1 MRRIF
6 SVLIVCILMAGV
18 LVLPA
23 SAESAASKVDLRI
36 SVTSEGD
43 ALVSMTATIRLET
56 PRTGMAFPL
65 PPNAKNI
72 SLNGMNVKTTQTPAA
87 TLVDISRISD
97 NMVG

>member
-36 SVTSEGD
+36 SVTS
-43 ALVSMTATIRLET
+43 
-56 PRTGMAFPL
+56 
-65 PPNAKNI
+65 
-72 SLNGMNVKTTQTPAA
+72 
-87 TLVDISRISD
+87 
-97 NMVG
+97 